1 MFLLLTR
8 LVMGELGHAMPMESA
23 AMAAVHT
30 MSVAESDPAA
40 CHEQEIPTAQHVEG
54 GEDHASH
61 SSGEQDC
68 CKMGDCECP
77 CLHVPCAA
85 LDTLTLDSV
94 TTDSLRTAHGADVVI
109 SQRPSGLFR
118 PPA

>member
-1 MFLLLTR
+1 MLLLLTR
-8 LVMGELGHAMPMESA
+8 LVMGELGHAMSEESG
-23 AMAAVHT
+23 AMAAAHT

-40 CHEQEIPTAQHVEG
+40 CHEQEIPTTHHTED

-68 CKMGDCECP
+68 CKAGDCECP

-85 LDTLTLDSV
+85 FDVFTLDSV
-94 TTDSLRTAHGADVVI
+94 TTDSLRTTHGADGVI